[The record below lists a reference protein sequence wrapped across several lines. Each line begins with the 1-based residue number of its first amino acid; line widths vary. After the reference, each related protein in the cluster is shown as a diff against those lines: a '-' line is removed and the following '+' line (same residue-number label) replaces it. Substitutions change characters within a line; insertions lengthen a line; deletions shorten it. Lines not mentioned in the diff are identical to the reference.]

1 MPKCVGC
8 GSEIEHDM
16 VCQGC
21 ATVQADAMYE
31 RGREESDLGDCI
43 LRYLTRE
50 VGHYPLTAA
59 DIVARP
65 NLKLLEDALH
75 A

>member
-1 MPKCVGC
+1 MSKCVEC
-8 GSEIEHDM
+8 GSKLEQEMLCKD
-16 VCQGC
+16 C
-21 ATVQADAMYE
+21 ATAQATAMYE